1 MLRLAHNPPMDSA
14 TALLMASFM
23 SLLNGGVLGLMHASL
38 LPELRPAAVDW
49 RIGTL
54 LFAGAGLLLGMLGH
68 EDIAGALVAA
78 YAMAFAGATLYWRSV
93 RAFCGLPVDLG
104 QFAPAL
110 AGGAILIAM
119 VSLDVAR
126 GWRVAVISAVLAV
139 LFALS
144 GRTLARTDGRDGA
157 VSRRVLY
164 RLFYALAAG
173 MVLRGGYFALAVLR
187 PDVAAFSGTV
197 DTATAVAIPALP
209 VIGTTVFLLMCADR
223 ARAALQSMAETDD
236 LTGLPNRRRITR
248 EAERRFARARAGR
261 RGFAVAVI
269 DVDFFKRIND
279 DFGHEYGDAALR
291 HVAWALRQSCPGPH
305 LIGRQGGEEFVAL
318 LEVSELAAALELAE
332 RMRCAIEAAPFV
344 TTACTRS
351 ISASI
356 GVGLYRSDD
365 AGYDDMLR
373 RADLALYAAKARGR
387 NRVESDAA

>member
-1 MLRLAHNPPMDSA
+1 MDSA

-23 SLLNGGVLGLMHASL
+23 SLLNGGVLGVMHASL

-54 LFAGAGLLLGMLGH
+54 LFAGAGILLGLYGH
-68 EDIAGALVAA
+68 EDLAFVLVVA
-78 YAMAFAGATLYWRSV
+78 YAMAFAGATLYWRAV
-93 RAFCGLPVDLG
+93 RSYCERPVDLA

-110 AGGAILIAM
+110 AGGAVLIAM
-119 VSLDVAR
+119 VLLDAPR
-126 GWRVAVISAVLAV
+126 GWRVSVISSVLAL
-139 LFALS
+139 LFFLS
-144 GRTLARTDGRDGA
+144 GRTLACAEDAGGA
-157 VSRRVLY
+157 VSRRVLFL
-164 RLFYALAAG
+164 LFHALAVA
-173 MVLRGGYFALAVLR
+173 MLLRGGYFALSMLR
-187 PDVAAFSGTV
+187 PDLAAYSDTV
-197 DTATAVAIPALP
+197 DIATAIAIPALP
-209 VIGTTVFLLMCADR
+209 VIGTTAFLLMCAER
-223 ARAALQSMAETDD
+223 ARSALQRMADTDD

-291 HVAWALRQSCPGPH
+291 HVASTLRQACPGPH

-318 LEVSELAAALELAE
+318 LEEPELAAALDLAE
-332 RMRCAIEAAPFV
+332 RMRRAIESAPFV
-344 TTACTRS
+344 TTACARS

-356 GVGLYRSDD
+356 GVGLYRGGD